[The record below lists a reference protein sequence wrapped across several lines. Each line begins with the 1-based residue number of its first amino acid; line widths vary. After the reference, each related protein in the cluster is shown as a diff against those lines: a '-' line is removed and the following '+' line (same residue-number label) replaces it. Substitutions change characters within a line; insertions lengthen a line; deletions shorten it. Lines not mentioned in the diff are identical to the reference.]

1 MRYLGKVVKVWEGGG
16 IVGGVIFNFL
26 FFRFNRQPRP
36 QAQPLP
42 LRGYCME
49 NTVGNVRSGL
59 AENAE
64 KSE

>member
-1 MRYLGKVVKVWEGGG
+1 MTCSAGLTYTTLS
-16 IVGGVIFNFL
+16 
-26 FFRFNRQPRP
+26 QPRP

-42 LRGYCME
+42 LRGYCVE
-49 NTVGNVRSGL
+49 NTVGNMRLGL